1 MSSVPVYYKL
11 LQGDVGA
18 TGLAGG
24 TSSYL
29 VKDAPYTASHG
40 ESITVTQATTIT
52 LPPSPSVGDWV
63 KILIAGTFAVTVDGN
78 GNNIDKDYWGISV
91 AHPSKPELTLV
102 FVGGTTSWVIASPT
116 KELFV

>member
-11 LQGDVGA
+11 VQGDAGS

-63 KILIAGTFAVTVDGN
+63 KILIAGTFVVTIANN
-78 GNNIDKDYWGISV
+78 GNNLDGNNGNLGVS
-91 AHPSKPELTLV
+91 HPSKPELTLV
-102 FVGGTTSWVIASPT
+102 FVGGVTGWALASPT